1 MELSPWLVLSF
12 GFLAQALVI
21 LADTNTQDST
31 FQFLPFV
38 LVVAVLI
45 CSFCCSSVQLLD
57 STGLKIPGTS
67 CHPTGWALT
76 HVEINGLGYAAPET
90 GSRAC

>member
-21 LADTNTQDST
+21 LADTNAQDSM
-31 FQFLPFV
+31 FQFLPVV
-38 LVVAVLI
+38 LVIAVLI

-57 STGLKIPGTS
+57 STGLKIPGTRN
-67 CHPTGWALT
+67 HQTGWALT
-76 HVEINGLGYAAPET
+76 LVEINGLG
-90 GSRAC
+90 

>member
-1 MELSPWLVLSF
+1 MELSPWLVFSF

-21 LADTNTQDST
+21 LADTNTQDSM

-57 STGLKIPGTS
+57 STELKIPGTRN
-67 CHPTGWALT
+67 HQTGWALT
-76 HVEINGLGYAAPET
+76 LVEINGLG
-90 GSRAC
+90 